1 MSAGKGAN
9 FVKFLKDNNLTITMV
24 SALILGHIGWRQL
37 QEQEQFVPKGTAK
50 DYPWIEIARHY
61 KSSQKSEAKSE

>member
-1 MSAGKGAN
+1 MSVGTGAR
-9 FVKFLKDNNLTITMV
+9 FVKFLKDNSLPVTMV
-24 SALILGHIGWRQL
+24 SLLVVGHIGWRQL

-50 DYPWIEIARHY
+50 DYPWFEIARHY